1 MSGKQAP
8 GVATIRADADGKV
21 GRDATIHESGD
32 LFRAI
37 ASNPFVDKGVK
48 LMLWIV
54 RLLLLFALLL
64 PAGRLAAQEPPRDL
78 EPVVLTATKL
88 ETPAEQLGASVT
100 VVPGDD
106 VPKYHFE
113 TVEDVLRN
121 VPGVDIRRAGSL
133 GKLSNI
139 SIRGANANQV
149 QVLVDGVRVKS
160 PTTGQADLSDISP
173 DLIERIEVIRGPQ
186 STLYGADAIGG
197 VVNIITKKG
206 KGLFSATAEGGAG
219 NYDTYTGRGWFSG
232 TYSLLNYSGSI
243 SHLESNGQFQND
255 SSDKNAVNLR
265 LGVSLPWETSLG
277 FTLRWVRNETGLP
290 VKFVSTSVP
299 PLPEEPII
307 DRNNRQISET
317 LVMALTGHTKPFE
330 WWEVDLRGGRYQNKT
345 AFIDLPDPADECPFP
360 PCEFPGRFDV
370 ERWEAEL
377 VNHFHVG
384 KWSTS
389 SIGLEYRT
397 DDGVAQGSTPFEASS
412 HTKSAFFQQTFRFWD
427 RLFMS
432 AGFRVE
438 DNSVFGTNWT
448 ERGSLAYL
456 IREWGTKIHGGA
468 GSGFRAPT
476 VNDLFFPG
484 FSDPTLKPE
493 TGFSWDVGVDQKL
506 WKDRIRLG
514 LTYFHNDFKNLI
526 GFTFI
531 ATPPFVKGVNTGRAR
546 AEGVEFV
553 SEVDILK
560 NLTAS
565 LNYTYTESEDL
576 QTHRLLAR
584 EPRNRLNLRLT
595 WQPIP
600 TLELFGE
607 GQWVSKQFE
616 PAVSPA
622 WVWNDGY
629 TVINAGA
636 TYRLFQ
642 RYAFIQGVDLWT
654 RIQNLTNES
663 YSEVRGFPA
672 LGINALVGARMT
684 F

>member
-1 MSGKQAP
+1 
-8 GVATIRADADGKV
+8 
-21 GRDATIHESGD
+21 
-32 LFRAI
+32 
-37 ASNPFVDKGVK
+37 
-48 LMLWIV
+48 MLWIV
-54 RLLLLFALLL
+54 RSMVLLAVLTTA
-64 PAGRLAAQEPPRDL
+64 AVVAAQEPAAQPPAAQPPADQPPATQEPPSNL
-78 EPVVLTATKL
+78 EPVVLSATKL
-88 ETPAEQLGASVT
+88 ATPAEQLGASVT

-106 VPKYHFE
+106 VPRYHFE
-113 TVEDVLRN
+113 TVEDVLRS
-121 VPGVDIRRAGSL
+121 VPGVDIRRSGSI

-173 DLIERIEVIRGPQ
+173 DLIDRIEVIRGPQ

-206 KGLFSATAEGGAG
+206 QGPFSATVEGAAG
-219 NYDTYTGRGWFSG
+219 NYDTYTGRGWFGG

-265 LGVSLPWETSLG
+265 LGVSLPWDTSIA
-277 FTLRWVRNETGLP
+277 FSLRWVRNETGLP

-299 PLPEEPII
+299 PLPETPII
-307 DRNNRQISET
+307 DTNNRQISET

-330 WWEVDLRGGRYQNKT
+330 WWEIDVRGGRYHNQT
-345 AFIDLPDPADECPFP
+345 TFIDLPDRADECPFP
-360 PCEFPGRFDV
+360 PCTFPGRFDV

-377 VNHFHVG
+377 LNHFHIG

-389 SIGLEYRT
+389 TIGLEYRT
-397 DDGVAQGSTPFEASS
+397 EDGEAQGSSPFAASS
-412 HTKSAFFQQTFRFWD
+412 QTKSAFFQQIFRLWD

-432 AGFRVE
+432 GGFRVE
-438 DNSVFGTNWT
+438 DNSDFGTNWT
-448 ERGSLAYL
+448 ERGSLAYV
-456 IREWGTKIHGGA
+456 IREWGTKIRGGA

-476 VNDLFFPG
+476 FNDLFFPG

-493 TGFSWDVGVDQKL
+493 ESFSWEVGVDQKL

-531 ATPPFVKGVNTGRAR
+531 STPPFVKGVNTGRAR

-553 SEVDILK
+553 SEVDILT

-584 EPRNRLNLRLT
+584 EPRDRLNFRLT
-595 WQPIP
+595 YRPIP
-600 TLELFGE
+600 TLEVFGE

-616 PAVSPA
+616 PAVNPA
-622 WVWNDGY
+622 WVWNPGY
-629 TVINAGA
+629 VVFNAGG

-642 RYAFIQGVDLWT
+642 RYAFIQGVDVWT
-654 RIQNLTNES
+654 RIQNLTNQD
-663 YSEVRGFPA
+663 YAEVRGFPA
-672 LGINALVGARMT
+672 LGINALVGLRMT

>member
-1 MSGKQAP
+1 
-8 GVATIRADADGKV
+8 
-21 GRDATIHESGD
+21 
-32 LFRAI
+32 
-37 ASNPFVDKGVK
+37 
-48 LMLWIV
+48 MLWIV
-54 RLLLLFALLL
+54 RSMVLLAVLTTA
-64 PAGRLAAQEPPRDL
+64 AVVAAQEPAAQPPAAQPPADQPPATQEPPSNL
-78 EPVVLTATKL
+78 EPVVLSATKL
-88 ETPAEQLGASVT
+88 ATPAEQLGASVT

-106 VPKYHFE
+106 VPRYHFE
-113 TVEDVLRN
+113 TVEDVLRS
-121 VPGVDIRRAGSL
+121 VPGVDIRRSGSI

-206 KGLFSATAEGGAG
+206 KGPFSATVEGGIG
-219 NYDTYTGRGWFSG
+219 NYDTYTGRGWFG
-232 TYSLLNYSGSI
+232 GVYSLLDYSGSI
-243 SHLESNGQFQND
+243 SHFESNGQFQND
-255 SSDKNAVNLR
+255 DSNKNAVNLR
-265 LGVSLPWETSLG
+265 VGLTLPWDSSVA
-277 FTLRWVRNETGLP
+277 FTLRWDRNETGLP
-290 VKFVSTSVP
+290 VKFLNSP
-299 PLPEEPII
+299 PFVLPSEPVI
-307 DRNNRQISET
+307 DSNNRQTSET
-317 LVMALTGHTKPFE
+317 WVMALAGHTKPLE
-330 WWEVDLRGGRYQNKT
+330 WWEVDVRGGRYKNKT
-345 AFIDLPDPADECPFP
+345 TFVDLPDQAEVCPFLP
-360 PCEFPGRFDV
+360 FASCEFPSRFVVD
-370 ERWEAEL
+370 RWEAEL
-377 VNHFHVG
+377 LNHFHIG
-384 KWSTS
+384 KWSTTT
-389 SIGLEYRT
+389 IGGEYRT
-397 DDGVAQGSTPFEASS
+397 ESGNAQGSTPFDASS
-412 HTKSAFFQQTFRFWD
+412 HTWSGLFEQTFRFWD

-438 DNSVFGTNWT
+438 DNSVYGTHWT
-448 ERGSLAYL
+448 ERGSLSYV
-456 IREWGTKIHGGA
+456 IREWGTRIHGGA

-476 VNDLFFPG
+476 FNDLFFPG

-493 TGFSWDVGVDQKL
+493 ESFSWEVGVDQKL

-531 ATPPFVKGVNTGRAR
+531 STPPFVKGVNTGRAR

-553 SEVDILK
+553 SEVAILT

-584 EPRNRLNLRLT
+584 EPRDRLNFRLT
-595 WQPIP
+595 YRPIP
-600 TLELFGE
+600 TLEVFGE

-616 PAVSPA
+616 PAVNPA
-622 WVWNDGY
+622 WVWNPGY
-629 TVINAGA
+629 VVFNAGA

-642 RYAFIQGVDLWT
+642 RYAFIQGVDVWT
-654 RIQNLTNES
+654 RIQNLTNQD
-663 YSEVRGFPA
+663 YAEVRGFPA
-672 LGINALVGARMT
+672 LGINALVGLRMT